1 MELRWSALVAS
12 KIQSVSPA
20 NKVSYMGYII
30 GYIVLA
36 AIILYVVYDGIKGFD
51 E

>member
-1 MELRWSALVAS
+1 MELRWSALAAS
-12 KIQSVSPA
+12 TIQSVSHA
-20 NKVSYMGYII
+20 NRSYMGYII

-36 AIILYVVYDGIKGFD
+36 VIILYFVYDGMKGFD

>member
-1 MELRWSALVAS
+1 MELRWSALAAS
-12 KIQSVSPA
+12 TIQSASPA
-20 NKVSYMGYII
+20 NRSYMGYII

-36 AIILYVVYDGIKGFD
+36 AIILYVIYDLMKGFD